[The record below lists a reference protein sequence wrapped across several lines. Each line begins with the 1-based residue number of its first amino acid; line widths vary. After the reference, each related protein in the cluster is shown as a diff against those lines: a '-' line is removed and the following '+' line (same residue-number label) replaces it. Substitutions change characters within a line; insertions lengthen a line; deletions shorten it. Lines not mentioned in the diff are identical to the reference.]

1 MTKTPD
7 KTQVSGTLL
16 AAIENESKK
25 FQDNYL
31 WLEKAMPSNFFEEV
45 GHENAMLI
53 THSLMGFHLQDFFS
67 TIHFKGAAIVM
78 CLDSD
83 DADLRILKNYALY
96 GIKNYET
103 FVSNTPPPISGI
115 KSHLR
120 IATLY
125 FSESTEPYE
134 KPFSIEA
141 KEKLHLMVK
150 ERNPSLTDQE
160 FDKLISGINNRFL
173 RSLPPERLMLALDM
187 FFRAKTRDHCQ
198 YEVHRNQNW
207 RKEGTSSL
215 QITLAWH
222 NVPKYNFLY
231 RLARIIHRHGLIMK
245 RVNATY
251 IDPYS
256 RHSTLVMALE
266 LNGHSN
272 KAAWEV
278 ADVHDFL
285 RELVTSKYFASFD
298 AIDDQLVNKNVVS
311 GNMGNLLRAMV
322 YFIHQTLVHLDVN
335 LYTVENIEEA
345 LCRHPE
351 LTSAVCEAFRTKF
364 DPSRHNYNQYLN
376 IREKF
381 LADVSKLDTGQ
392 LEYDTRRKNVLLQ
405 AMNLIHHTL
414 KTNFYRNNFTA
425 ISFRLDP
432 QYLENIP
439 FDREKKFP
447 VLPYGIFF
455 IKGMHFFGFH
465 IRFKDLARG
474 GLRTVFPE
482 HPESEAVE
490 RNNVFTECYN
500 LAYTQHMK
508 NKDIPEG
515 GSKGIIFL
523 RPYERVE
530 SEALILEKE
539 LEISRV
545 DILEIQKKIE
555 SYKSEQKSEH
565 LYQAQR
571 SFIESLI
578 TIVNCNSDGSL
589 IAKEVLDYW
598 KRPEYLYLGPDE
610 NMHDSMIK
618 WIASYSAKHKYKPGS
633 SFMSSKPRVGIN
645 HKEYG
650 VTSLG
655 INVYMEEVLQYLGI
669 DPKTDNFSIKMSGGP
684 DGDVAGNQI
693 YNLYRYYPQTAK
705 LLALTDITGTINDPE
720 GLDLAILVDLFKQ
733 GLAIKNYPPEKLHPG
748 SFLLDKTAKRSP
760 TAFAQ
765 QTLCWRNQDGTLV
778 QDWISGSDMNFLLR
792 NNVHQ
797 TPTDIFIPSG
807 GRPRTLNEDN
817 YKEFL
822 DERGRPT
829 AKAIVE
835 GANLYLTPGAR
846 RELEKLGVL
855 IIKDSSANKGGVICS
870 SYEVLSGL
878 ALGDELLF
886 ENKKEIVEE
895 ILVRIKQCSLNEA
908 RLLLRTHKES
918 GEYLTDISDQISEHI
933 NQFTYHL
940 LDYLDKISLSD
951 DPSDPAIKCF
961 LNYCLPILRN
971 NYQDTLLKE
980 IPEHHKKAI
989 IARHIAANLVYKK
1002 GLAWSPTVVD
1012 IFPVLI
1018 AQYD

>member
-1 MTKTPD
+1 MTEPSNTN
-7 KTQVSGTLL
+7 LL

-25 FQDNYL
+25 FQENYL
-31 WLEKAMPSNFFEEV
+31 WLEKAMPAAFFEEV
-45 GHENAMLI
+45 GQESAMLI
-53 THSLMGFHLQDFFS
+53 THSLMGFHLQDYFS
-67 TIHFKGAAIVM
+67 TIHLKGAAIVL
-78 CLDSD
+78 CLDSA
-83 DADLRILKNYALY
+83 DADLRILKNYAMY

-103 FVSNTPPPISGI
+103 FVSNTPPPIPGI
-115 KSHLR
+115 NTQLR

-125 FSESTEPYE
+125 FAESIEPYE
-134 KPFSIEA
+134 KPFSQDS
-141 KEKLHLMVK
+141 KEQLHQMVK
-150 ERNPSLTDQE
+150 ERNPTLTDQDFE
-160 FDKLISGINNRFL
+160 KLIGGINNRFL
-173 RSLPPERLMLALDM
+173 RSLPPERLLLAIEM
-187 FFRAKTRDHCQ
+187 FFRAKTRDSCQ
-198 YEVHRNQNW
+198 YEIHQNPNW
-207 RKEGTSSL
+207 KNDGTSSL
-215 QITLAWH
+215 QIMLAWR

-251 IDPYS
+251 IDPFS
-256 RHSTLVMALE
+256 RHSILVMALD
-266 LNGHSN
+266 LNGHSD

-278 ADVHDFL
+278 ANIPDFL

-298 AIDDQLVNKNVVS
+298 LIDDNLVSENVIS

-322 YFIHQTLVHLDVN
+322 YFIHQALVHIDVN
-335 LYTVENIEEA
+335 LYTLENIEEA

-351 LTSAVCEAFRTKF
+351 LTGHLCKAFEAKF
-364 DPSRHNYNQYLN
+364 DPERHNYDQYLK

-381 LADVSKLDTGQ
+381 LEDVSKLDTGQ
-392 LEYDTRRKNVLLQ
+392 IEYDTRRKNVLFQ

-414 KTNFYRNNFTA
+414 KTNFYRTNFTS
-425 ISFRLDP
+425 ISFRVDP
-432 QYLENIP
+432 QYLEYIP

-465 IRFKDLARG
+465 IRFKDLSRG

-490 RNNVFTECYN
+490 RNSVFTECYN

-523 RPYERVE
+523 KPFERVE
-530 SEALILEKE
+530 SEAVILEKE
-539 LEISRV
+539 LEISRF

-555 SYKSEQKSEH
+555 SYKSEQKIEH

-578 TIVNCNSDGSL
+578 TIVNCNPDGTL
-589 IAKEVLDYW
+589 RAKNVIDYW

-618 WIASYSAKHKYKPGS
+618 WIANFSAKHDYKPGS
-633 SFMSSKPRVGIN
+633 SFMSSKPRLGIN

-655 INVYMEEVLQYLGI
+655 INVYMEEVLKYLGI
-669 DPKTDNFSIKMSGGP
+669 DPQIDPFSVKMSGGP

-693 YNLYRYYPQTAK
+693 YNLYRYYPKTAK
-705 LLALTDITGTINDPE
+705 LLALTDISGTINDPH
-720 GLDLAILVDLFKQ
+720 GLDLAELVELFKQ
-733 GLAIKNYPPEKLHPG
+733 GVAIKNYPPGKLHPG
-748 SFLLDKTAKRSP
+748 GFLLDKTTKRSP
-760 TAFAQ
+760 AAFVQ
-765 QTLCWRNQDGTLV
+765 QTLCWRNQDGELI
-778 QDWISGSDMNFLLR
+778 QDWISGSDMNYLLR

-797 TPTDIFIPSG
+797 TSTDIFIPSG
-807 GRPRTLNEDN
+807 GRPRTLNENN

-835 GANLYLTPGAR
+835 GANLYLTPEAR
-846 RELEKLGVL
+846 YELEKLGVL

-870 SYEVLSGL
+870 SFEVLSGL
-878 ALGDELLF
+878 ALGDELF
-886 ENKKEIVEE
+886 FNHKKEIVEE
-895 ILVRIKQCSLNEA
+895 ILLRIKQCSLNEA
-908 RLLLRTHKES
+908 RLLLRTHKET
-918 GEYLTDISDQISEHI
+918 GQFLTEISDQISNHI

-940 LDYLDKISLSD
+940 LDYLDKISLSK
-951 DPSDPAIKCF
+951 DPNDPAIKCF
-961 LNYCLPILRN
+961 LDYCLPILRTN
-971 NYQDTLLKE
+971 FQDQLLTE

-989 IARHIAANLVYKK
+989 ISRHIAANLVYKK
-1002 GLAWSPTVVD
+1002 GLSWSPTVVD

>member
-1 MTKTPD
+1 MVRTTEKANSD
-7 KTQVSGTLL
+7 ENLS
-16 AAIENESKK
+16 AAIEHESKK
-25 FQDNYL
+25 FQENYL
-31 WLEKAMPSNFFEEV
+31 WLEKSMPPTFFQEV
-45 GHENAMLI
+45 GHDNAMLI
-53 THSLMGFHLQDFFS
+53 SHSLMGFHLQDYFS

-78 CLDSD
+78 CLDSA
-83 DADLRILKNYALY
+83 DADLRILKNYAMY

-103 FVSNTPPPISGI
+103 FVSDSPPPIPGI
-115 KSHLR
+115 KAHLR

-125 FSESTEPYE
+125 FSEISTPYE
-134 KPFSIEA
+134 KPFPEET
-141 KEKLHLMVK
+141 KELLREKVK
-150 ERNPSLTDQE
+150 ERNPDLTDQE
-160 FDKLISGINNRFL
+160 FEKLISGINNRFL
-173 RSLPPERLMLALDM
+173 RSLPTERLLLALDM

-198 YEVHRNQNW
+198 YVVHQNQNW
-207 RKEGTSSL
+207 KKEETSSL
-215 QITLAWH
+215 QIVLAWR

-256 RHSTLVMALE
+256 RHSVLVMALE
-266 LNGHSN
+266 LHGHSN
-272 KAAWEV
+272 KAAWDV
-278 ADVHDFL
+278 ADISDFL
-285 RELVTSKYFASFD
+285 RELVTSKYFTSFD
-298 AIDDQLVNKNVVS
+298 KIDEKLVNEDIVS

-322 YFIHQTLVHLDVN
+322 YFIHQNLVHIDAN
-335 LYTVENIEEA
+335 LYTLENIEEA

-351 LTSAVCEAFRTKF
+351 LTTNICEAFHAKF
-364 DPSRHNYNQYLN
+364 HPVKQDTIQYEL

-381 LADVSKLDTGQ
+381 LEDVIKLDTGQ
-392 LEYDTRRKNVLLQ
+392 IEFDSRRKNVLLQ
-405 AMNLIHHTL
+405 AMNLVHHTL
-414 KTNFYRNNFTA
+414 KTNFYRDNFTS

-432 QYLENIP
+432 EYLNHIP
-439 FDREKKFP
+439 FNREIKFP

-465 IRFKDLARG
+465 IRFKDLSRG

-490 RNNVFTECYN
+490 RNSVFIECYN

-523 RPYERVE
+523 RPFERVE
-530 SEALILEKE
+530 SEAIILEKE
-539 LEISRV
+539 LEISRF
-545 DILEIQKKIE
+545 DILDIQKKIA

-578 TIVNCNSDGSL
+578 SIVNCNPDGT
-589 IAKEVLDYW
+589 IRTKNVVDYW

-618 WIASYSAKHKYKPGS
+618 WIASFSARYNYKPGT

-655 INVYMEEVLQYLGI
+655 INVYMEEVLKYLGI
-669 DPKTDNFSIKMSGGP
+669 DPETDIFSVKMSGGP

-693 YNLYRYYPQTAK
+693 YNLYRYYPKTAK
-705 LLALTDITGTINDPE
+705 LLALTDITGTINDPQ
-720 GLDLAILVDLFKQ
+720 GLDLAILTELFKQ
-733 GLAIKNYPPEKLHPG
+733 GLPIKNYPPEKLHPG
-748 SFLLDKTAKRSP
+748 GFLLDKTSKRSP
-760 TAFAQ
+760 TALVQ
-765 QTLCWRNQDGTLV
+765 QTLCWRNQEGALV
-778 QDWISGSDMNFLLR
+778 QDWISGSDMNHLLR

-807 GRPRTLNEDN
+807 GRPRTLNEQN
-817 YKEFL
+817 YEEFL
-822 DERGRPT
+822 DERGHPT
-829 AKAIVE
+829 AKAIIE
-835 GANLYLTPGAR
+835 GANLYLTPEAR

-870 SYEVLSGL
+870 SFEVLSGL
-878 ALGDELLF
+878 ALGDEEF
-886 ENKKEIVEE
+886 FNNKKEIVDE
-895 ILVRIKQCSLNEA
+895 ILVRIKEYALHEA
-908 RLLLRTHKES
+908 RLLLRTHKET
-918 GEYLTDISDQISEHI
+918 GQYLTDISNQTSNHI

-940 LDYLDKISLSD
+940 LDYLDKIALSH
-951 DPSDPAIKCF
+951 DPSDAAVKCF
-961 LNYCLPILRN
+961 LDYCLPILRN
-971 NYQDTLLKE
+971 NYQDLLLKE

-989 IARHIAANLVYKK
+989 IACHIAANLVYKK